1 MAPTVPDQLNAIRVE
16 RRVARHRAVGY
27 LGAIV
32 AVTLVGAANLVRQ
45 QGALVAA
52 LAALA
57 ASLWW
62 LLIERRATW
71 RRRTLLDDLIL
82 HGWRNVAP
90 ADVAER
96 ECELTARRNRR
107 IVARAL
113 ENQVAQSAPV
123 GVMSP
128 RRHQV
133 TVELRRQRTRV
144 RALARRIRSED
155 EPVSPVALVLLSQLL
170 SDGDSP
176 LLFGPADR
184 IAPALERVENV
195 LDCAA

>member
-1 MAPTVPDQLNAIRVE
+1 MAPNIPTQLDEIRIE
-16 RRVARHRAVGY
+16 RRIARHRAIGY
-27 LGAIV
+27 LAALI
-32 AVTLVGAANLVRQ
+32 AVTLVAAAHLVRQ

-57 ASLWW
+57 ASAWW
-62 LLIERRATW
+62 LGIERRATW
-71 RRRTLLDDLIL
+71 RRRELLDDLIL
-82 HGWRNVAP
+82 HGWRNVARI
-90 ADVAER
+90 DVEQR
-96 ECELTARRNRR
+96 EGELTARRNRR

-113 ENQVAQSAPV
+113 ENQVSGSQPV

-133 TVELRRQRTRV
+133 TVELRRQRTRI
-144 RALARRIRSED
+144 RELARRVRSED

-184 IAPALERVENV
+184 IAPALERVEHV
-195 LDCAA
+195 LDRAA